1 MSYSEE
7 KKVHRV
13 RKEPVLVLMLFLALW
28 IIGIALGEPDR
39 VMELA
44 RQVCLSCI
52 GLG

>member
-1 MSYSEE
+1 MTYSEE

-13 RKEPVLVLMLFLALW
+13 RKGPILVIMFFLVLWFV
-28 IIGIALGEPDR
+28 GIAFDEPGR